1 MLVFGWVWSVVCVS
15 VCVATAAAATGEVV
29 VATAVSRTTTVE
41 ELLRH
46 H

>member
-1 MLVFGWVWSVVCVS
+1 MFVFGWVWSVVCVS
-15 VCVATAAAATGEVV
+15 VCVATAAATGEVV